1 MLRVLYHIGK
11 DTKYIAN
18 KQECNRFFAPSRV
31 EEDTAE
37 ERRNKETEKRYIYN
51 KVWTNRE
58 NTQEHRHK
66 KTNDAFGRNLPLRGK
81 RDGSDEC

>member
-58 NTQEHRHK
+58 NTHRNKDITH
-66 KTNDAFGRNLPLRGK
+66 NIHR
-81 RDGSDEC
+81 

>member
-37 ERRNKETEKRYIYN
+37 ERRNKETEKRCIYN

-58 NTQEHRHK
+58 NTQEHRHH
-66 KTNDAFGRNLPLRGK
+66 T
-81 RDGSDEC
+81 

>member
-1 MLRVLYHIGK
+1 MLRFSNIIIIELAQR
-11 DTKYIAN
+11 YINLIVFVKAMS
-18 KQECNRFFAPSRV
+18 PSRV

-58 NTQEHRHK
+58 NTHRNKDITH
-66 KTNDAFGRNLPLRGK
+66 NIHR
-81 RDGSDEC
+81 

>member
-37 ERRNKETEKRYIYN
+37 ERRNKETEMHIIIRCGQIERTHRNIDITHNIHRQYNNIIY
-51 KVWTNRE
+51 
-58 NTQEHRHK
+58 
-66 KTNDAFGRNLPLRGK
+66 
-81 RDGSDEC
+81 

>member
-18 KQECNRFFAPSRV
+18 KQECNRFFAPSRG

-37 ERRNKETEKRYIYN
+37 ERGGIGREKEHIEYGVDK
-51 KVWTNRE
+51 
-58 NTQEHRHK
+58 
-66 KTNDAFGRNLPLRGK
+66 
-81 RDGSDEC
+81 

>member
-37 ERRNKETEKRYIYN
+37 ERRNKETEKEI
-51 KVWTNRE
+51 
-58 NTQEHRHK
+58 HI
-66 KTNDAFGRNLPLRGK
+66 
-81 RDGSDEC
+81 

>member
-31 EEDTAE
+31 EVDTTYSDHTRQDNNIIYLTK
-37 ERRNKETEKRYIYN
+37 ERIYG
-51 KVWTNRE
+51 
-58 NTQEHRHK
+58 K
-66 KTNDAFGRNLPLRGK
+66 KTNDAFGRNLPLRRE